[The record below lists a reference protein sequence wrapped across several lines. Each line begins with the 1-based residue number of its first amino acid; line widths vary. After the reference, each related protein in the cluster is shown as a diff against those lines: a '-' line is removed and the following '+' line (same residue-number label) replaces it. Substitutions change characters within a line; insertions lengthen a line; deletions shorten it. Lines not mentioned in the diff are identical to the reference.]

1 MLLIS
6 RLVAALALA
15 GTAIASLQI
24 IPGGTWTAS
33 GTNQHVQAHG
43 GGKHIPI
50 PDEYQ
55 HINRGQESSKSARPT
70 TGSVKTSSTEARFSR
85 STVTPAR
92 YVHTYRSPPAKVNFL
107 QNLVEWTYVG
117 ELLSRQSSGDLGP
130 NRVVERPKVLYNEAT
145 RKYVMWMHIDDSSYK
160 EAKTGVAT
168 SSSVCG
174 KYTYLGSF
182 QPLGQQSRDMGL
194 FKDDDGSAYL
204 LTEDRP
210 NGLRINRLTS
220 DYTNVTSTVHLFPE
234 HIEAPAMYKKNGV
247 YFMFGSQLTA
257 TNDNKYTT
265 STSLSGPWSSWANF
279 APSGSNTFNSQTTFI
294 LGVGDTVMYYHPSH
308 PVQPITYMGDRW
320 VPSNLMASTY
330 IWLPLTISGT
340 TATLVLHPPPSPRSS
355 PLFFTSALFSQ
366 PPLTRPQQN
375 QVNWILPLQG
385 TWTPGPTETN
395 PEAESSTNALS
406 NGARVISCSGCS
418 GGMAVGWIG
427 GPSDGTLRIVG
438 VESSAST
445 RSTIRVKY
453 ENGDSS
459 QRYALV
465 SVNGKTQVL
474 AFLPSGGSPA
484 SSTLHAD
491 LQSGSDNTVTFSAYA
506 QGYGG
511 LFSSPTDLVMA
522 ADTEV
527 GPDVDRLM
535 VPKT

>member
-247 YFMFGSQLTA
+247 YFMFGSQLTGWS

-308 PVQPITYMGDRW
+308 PVQPIT
-320 VPSNLMASTY
+320 
-330 IWLPLTISGT
+330 
-340 TATLVLHPPPSPRSS
+340 
-355 PLFFTSALFSQ
+355 
-366 PPLTRPQQN
+366 

-418 GGMAVGWIG
+418 GGKAVGWIG

-491 LQSGSDNTVTFSAYA
+491 LQSGSGNTVTFSAYA

-522 ADTEV
+522 ADMEV

>member
-1 MLLIS
+1 MLLTS

-43 GGKHIPI
+43 GGIIQVGSTYYWIGENKLNGSAF
-50 PDEYQ
+50 Q
-55 HINRGQESSKSARPT
+55 SINCYSS
-70 TGSVKTSSTEARFSR
+70 E
-85 STVTPAR
+85 
-92 YVHTYRSPPAKVNFL
+92 
-107 QNLVEWTYVG
+107 NLVEWTYVG

-247 YFMFGSQLTA
+247 YFMFGSQLTGWS

-265 STSLSGPWSSWANF
+265 STSISGPWSSWANF

-294 LGVGDTVMYYHPSH
+294 LGVGDT
-308 PVQPITYMGDRW
+308 
-320 VPSNLMASTY
+320 
-330 IWLPLTISGT
+330 
-340 TATLVLHPPPSPRSS
+340 
-355 PLFFTSALFSQ
+355 
-366 PPLTRPQQN
+366 QN

-385 TWTPGPTETN
+385 IWTPGPTETN

-491 LQSGSDNTVTFSAYA
+491 LQSGSGNTVTFSAYA
-506 QGYGG
+506 QGYG
-511 LFSSPTDLVMA
+511 
-522 ADTEV
+522 
-527 GPDVDRLM
+527 PDVDRLM

>member
-43 GGKHIPI
+43 GGIIQVGSTYYWIGENKLNGSAF
-50 PDEYQ
+50 Q
-55 HINRGQESSKSARPT
+55 SINCYSS
-70 TGSVKTSSTEARFSR
+70 E
-85 STVTPAR
+85 
-92 YVHTYRSPPAKVNFL
+92 
-107 QNLVEWTYVG
+107 NLVEWTYVG

-247 YFMFGSQLTA
+247 YFMFGSQLTGWS

-265 STSLSGPWSSWANF
+265 STSISGPWSSWANF

-294 LGVGDTVMYYHPSH
+294 LGVGDT
-308 PVQPITYMGDRW
+308 
-320 VPSNLMASTY
+320 
-330 IWLPLTISGT
+330 
-340 TATLVLHPPPSPRSS
+340 
-355 PLFFTSALFSQ
+355 
-366 PPLTRPQQN
+366 QN

-385 TWTPGPTETN
+385 IWTPGPTETN

-491 LQSGSDNTVTFSAYA
+491 LQSGSGNTVTFSAYA
-506 QGYGG
+506 QGYG
-511 LFSSPTDLVMA
+511 
-522 ADTEV
+522 
-527 GPDVDRLM
+527 PDVDRLM

>member
-1 MLLIS
+1 MLLTS

-43 GGKHIPI
+43 GVGSTYYWIGENKLNGSAF
-50 PDEYQ
+50 Q
-55 HINRGQESSKSARPT
+55 SINCYYSE
-70 TGSVKTSSTEARFSR
+70 
-85 STVTPAR
+85 
-92 YVHTYRSPPAKVNFL
+92 
-107 QNLVEWTYVG
+107 NLVEWTYVG

-247 YFMFGSQLTA
+247 YFMFGSQLTGWS

-265 STSLSGPWSSWANF
+265 STSISGPWSSWANF

-294 LGVGDTVMYYHPSH
+294 LGVGDT
-308 PVQPITYMGDRW
+308 
-320 VPSNLMASTY
+320 
-330 IWLPLTISGT
+330 
-340 TATLVLHPPPSPRSS
+340 
-355 PLFFTSALFSQ
+355 
-366 PPLTRPQQN
+366 QN

-385 TWTPGPTETN
+385 IWTPGPTETN

-491 LQSGSDNTVTFSAYA
+491 LQSGSGNTVTFSAYA

-522 ADTEV
+522 ADMEV

>member
-43 GGKHIPI
+43 GGIIQVGSTYYWIGENKLNGSAF
-50 PDEYQ
+50 Q
-55 HINRGQESSKSARPT
+55 SINCYSS
-70 TGSVKTSSTEARFSR
+70 E
-85 STVTPAR
+85 
-92 YVHTYRSPPAKVNFL
+92 
-107 QNLVEWTYVG
+107 NLVEWTYVG

-247 YFMFGSQLTA
+247 YFMFGSQLTGWS

-265 STSLSGPWSSWANF
+265 STSISGPWSSWANF

-294 LGVGDTVMYYHPSH
+294 LGVGDT
-308 PVQPITYMGDRW
+308 
-320 VPSNLMASTY
+320 
-330 IWLPLTISGT
+330 
-340 TATLVLHPPPSPRSS
+340 
-355 PLFFTSALFSQ
+355 
-366 PPLTRPQQN
+366 QN

-385 TWTPGPTETN
+385 IWTPGPTETN

-491 LQSGSDNTVTFSAYA
+491 LQSGSGNTVTFSAYA

-522 ADTEV
+522 ADMEV

>member
-247 YFMFGSQLTA
+247 YFMFGSQLTGWS

-294 LGVGDTVMYYHPSH
+294 LGVGDT
-308 PVQPITYMGDRW
+308 
-320 VPSNLMASTY
+320 
-330 IWLPLTISGT
+330 
-340 TATLVLHPPPSPRSS
+340 
-355 PLFFTSALFSQ
+355 
-366 PPLTRPQQN
+366 QN

>member
-1 MLLIS
+1 MVNDLQDGTALSCIIVEGSLAEYGFIMLLTS

-43 GGKHIPI
+43 GGIIQVGSTYYWIGENKLNGSAF
-50 PDEYQ
+50 Q
-55 HINRGQESSKSARPT
+55 SINCYSS
-70 TGSVKTSSTEARFSR
+70 E
-85 STVTPAR
+85 
-92 YVHTYRSPPAKVNFL
+92 
-107 QNLVEWTYVG
+107 NLVEWTYVG

-247 YFMFGSQLTA
+247 YFMFGSQLTGWS

-265 STSLSGPWSSWANF
+265 STSISGPWSSWANF

-308 PVQPITYMGDRW
+308 PVQPITY
-320 VPSNLMASTY
+320 
-330 IWLPLTISGT
+330 
-340 TATLVLHPPPSPRSS
+340 
-355 PLFFTSALFSQ
+355 
-366 PPLTRPQQN
+366 
-375 QVNWILPLQG
+375 
-385 TWTPGPTETN
+385 
-395 PEAESSTNALS
+395 ES
-406 NGARVISCSGCS
+406 
-418 GGMAVGWIG
+418 
-427 GPSDGTLRIVG
+427 
-438 VESSAST
+438 
-445 RSTIRVKY
+445 
-453 ENGDSS
+453 
-459 QRYALV
+459 
-465 SVNGKTQVL
+465 
-474 AFLPSGGSPA
+474 
-484 SSTLHAD
+484 
-491 LQSGSDNTVTFSAYA
+491 
-506 QGYGG
+506 
-511 LFSSPTDLVMA
+511 
-522 ADTEV
+522 
-527 GPDVDRLM
+527 
-535 VPKT
+535 